1 MYQNANNMTDTNNGI
16 QYDTRLASTLVK
28 DIIFEEL
35 NSGDKLMRILIVE
48 DEKGISG
55 FLKDGLEE
63 EGFAV
68 DVADDGIKGLEL
80 ASVNDYDLLLLDWML
95 PGLSG
100 VEICRQFRKENKTV
114 PVIFLT
120 AKDTIQDT
128 VFGLESGAN
137 DYIKKPFEFEE
148 LLARIRVQLRT
159 KEGEQNILKLG
170 DIEMNLDTHRV
181 FRSSHEIE
189 LTQKEFALLEFLIR
203 NKGKV
208 CTRTRIIEHVWD
220 IHFDSDTSVID
231 VYINFL
237 RKKLD
242 IGKSP
247 NLIHTIRGVGYI
259 AREEE

>member
-1 MYQNANNMTDTNNGI
+1 
-16 QYDTRLASTLVK
+16 
-28 DIIFEEL
+28 
-35 NSGDKLMRILIVE
+35 MRILTVE
-48 DEKGISG
+48 DEKGIAD
-55 FLKDGLEE
+55 FIKEGLEE
-63 EGFAV
+63 ENFAV
-68 DVADDGIKGLEL
+68 DVAYDGTKGLEMAL
-80 ASVNDYDLLLLDWML
+80 TNDYDLLLLDWMV
-95 PGLSG
+95 PGISG
-100 VEICRQFRKENKTV
+100 IELCRQFRKNNSVV
-114 PVIFLT
+114 PIIFLT

-148 LLARIRVQLRT
+148 LLARIRVQMRA
-159 KEGEQNILKLG
+159 KNGELTVLHLG

-181 FRSSHEIE
+181 FRNSKEIE

-203 NKGKV
+203 NKDKV

-242 IGKSP
+242 IG
-247 NLIHTIRGVGYI
+247 NGIDYIHTVRGVGYI
-259 AREEE
+259 AREK

>member
-1 MYQNANNMTDTNNGI
+1 
-16 QYDTRLASTLVK
+16 
-28 DIIFEEL
+28 
-35 NSGDKLMRILIVE
+35 MRILIVE
-48 DEKGISG
+48 DEIGISG
-55 FLKDGLEE
+55 FLKEGLEE

-68 DVADDGIKGLEL
+68 DVADNGNSGLEL
-80 ASVNDYDLLLLDWML
+80 ASTNDYDLLLLDWMI
-95 PGLSG
+95 PGMSG
-100 VEICRQFRKENKTV
+100 IEICRQIRKSDAKI
-114 PVIFLT
+114 PIIFLT
-120 AKDTIQDT
+120 AKDTVQET
-128 VFGLESGAN
+128 VFGLASGAN

-159 KEGEQNILKLG
+159 SNGEHSTLKLA

-181 FRSSHEIE
+181 LRNDKEIE
-189 LTQKEFALLEFLIR
+189 LTPKEFALLEFLIR

-242 IGKSP
+242 TGKSKE
-247 NLIHTIRGVGYI
+247 LIHTIRGVGYI
-259 AREEE
+259 AREE